1 MARRS
6 KALPHTH
13 PPTHTTSKSQP
24 EAARKLSDIKTWIL
38 MHQVWWQHWNKIMR
52 KLDITERTYLGEWL
66 SKLLYNPMV
75 GYLIFTANYAYICI
89 ISGRVSWYTGGKKS
103 SYKITYAQNVN
114 SDSLCVTRSQVIL
127 FFFFL
132 LPLHSPDFPQ
142 WKCVF

>member
-75 GYLIFTANYAYICI
+75 GYLIFTANYAYICVEYPDTL
-89 ISGRVSWYTGGKKS
+89 GEKNQATKS
-103 SYKITYAQNVN
+103 HMHRMST
-114 SDSLCVTRSQVIL
+114 VIL
-127 FFFFL
+127 SVQQDHRWYFFSSFYFLCTLQIFHNGNVFF
-132 LPLHSPDFPQ
+132 
-142 WKCVF
+142 K